1 MSKLV
6 NAEVKSGN
14 RRAVLASNYTLQLRI
29 REHIAGMKCDLKGIK
44 HCLHFVWLA
53 QDSKYKSYL
62 KRIPHSTPLRF
73 LAISLSK
80 IKLLE

>member
-29 REHIAGMKCDLKGIK
+29 REHIAGMKCDLKGINIV
-44 HCLHFVWLA
+44 CILFGWPRTRNIN
-53 QDSKYKSYL
+53 
-62 KRIPHSTPLRF
+62 RI
-73 LAISLSK
+73 
-80 IKLLE
+80 